1 MGEKI
6 KMKRTFF
13 LIAKIM
19 ASPTL
24 ITGERDQ
31 NIMNLNLTMRTI
43 DEAGLPPLDVLLTE
57 DDKFDGIE
65 NINKIHSSSRV
76 YDEIENETLSLNRT
90 DENDTNYTINVIEM
104 VDESGLPPSEVF
116 SQVTETKFD
125 FEKYREDGILTIN
138 QTVEESG
145 IPPFQDALENDDEF
159 AGINDTKKIYSSAF
173 LPQEIIAAEKIDN
186 SSENVIKGILNQDID
201 FTTESSLLP
210 ETTTFFEEDTCLIW
224 YPDGVFE
231 KLPIDLCTPKNTTVS
246 VEAVETTDYCG
257 KWPWGTQWL
266 CLLIF

>member
-1 MGEKI
+1 MGKI

-57 DDKFDGIE
+57 DDKFDGIK

-90 DENDTNYTINVIEM
+90 DKNDTNNVTEM
-104 VDESGLPPSEVF
+104 VDESGLPPTEVLLE
-116 SQVTETKFD
+116 VTETK
-125 FEKYREDGILTIN
+125 
-138 QTVEESG
+138 TVEESG
-145 IPPFQDALENDDEF
+145 IPPFQDTLKDNDEF

-257 KWPWGTQWL
+257 KWPWGTQGL

>member
-1 MGEKI
+1 
-6 KMKRTFF
+6 MKRTFF

-90 DENDTNYTINVIEM
+90 DKNDTNVTNNVTEM
-104 VDESGLPPSEVF
+104 VDESGLPPTEVLLE
-116 SQVTETKFD
+116 VTETKP
-125 FEKYREDGILTIN
+125 
-138 QTVEESG
+138 VEESG
-145 IPPFQDALENDDEF
+145 IPPFQDTLKDNDEF

-186 SSENVIKGILNQDID
+186 SSENVIKGIFNQDLD

>member
-1 MGEKI
+1 MG
-6 KMKRTFF
+6 KRTFF

-57 DDKFDGIE
+57 DDKFDGIG

-90 DENDTNYTINVIEM
+90 DKNDTNVTNLVTEM
-104 VDESGLPPSEVF
+104 VDESGLPPTEVLLE
-116 SQVTETKFD
+116 VTETK
-125 FEKYREDGILTIN
+125 
-138 QTVEESG
+138 TVEESG
-145 IPPFQDALENDDEF
+145 IPPFQDTLKDNDEF
-159 AGINDTKKIYSSAF
+159 A
-173 LPQEIIAAEKIDN
+173 
-186 SSENVIKGILNQDID
+186 NQDID

>member
-1 MGEKI
+1 MG
-6 KMKRTFF
+6 
-13 LIAKIM
+13 M

-57 DDKFDGIE
+57 DDKFDGIK

-90 DENDTNYTINVIEM
+90 DKNDTNNVTEM
-104 VDESGLPPSEVF
+104 VDESGLPPTEVLLE
-116 SQVTETKFD
+116 VTETK
-125 FEKYREDGILTIN
+125 
-138 QTVEESG
+138 TVEESG
-145 IPPFQDALENDDEF
+145 IPPFQDTLKDNDEF
-159 AGINDTKKIYSSAF
+159 AGI
-173 LPQEIIAAEKIDN
+173 DN
-186 SSENVIKGILNQDID
+186 TSENVIKGILNQDID

>member
-1 MGEKI
+1 
-6 KMKRTFF
+6 MKRTFF

-19 ASPTL
+19 ASQTL

-43 DEAGLPPLDVLLTE
+43 DEAGLPPLDVLPTE
-57 DDKFDGIE
+57 DDKFDGIG

-90 DENDTNYTINVIEM
+90 DKNDTNVTNNVTEM
-104 VDESGLPPSEVF
+104 VDESGLPPTEVLLE
-116 SQVTETKFD
+116 VTETK
-125 FEKYREDGILTIN
+125 
-138 QTVEESG
+138 TVEESG
-145 IPPFQDALENDDEF
+145 IPPFQDTLKDNDEF
-159 AGINDTKKIYSSAF
+159 AGINVTKKIYSSAF

-210 ETTTFFEEDTCLIW
+210 ETTTFFE
-224 YPDGVFE
+224 
-231 KLPIDLCTPKNTTVS
+231 KLPIDLCTPKNTTVT

-257 KWPWGTQWL
+257 KWPW
-266 CLLIF
+266 

>member
-1 MGEKI
+1 MG
-6 KMKRTFF
+6 
-13 LIAKIM
+13 IM

-90 DENDTNYTINVIEM
+90 DKNDTNVTN
-104 VDESGLPPSEVF
+104 L
-116 SQVTETKFD
+116 VTEM
-125 FEKYREDGILTIN
+125 
-138 QTVEESG
+138 VEESG
-145 IPPFQDALENDDEF
+145 IPPFQDTLKDNDEF
-159 AGINDTKKIYSSAF
+159 A
-173 LPQEIIAAEKIDN
+173 
-186 SSENVIKGILNQDID
+186 NQDID

>member
-1 MGEKI
+1 
-6 KMKRTFF
+6 MKRTFF
-13 LIAKIM
+13 LIAKII

-90 DENDTNYTINVIEM
+90 DKNDTNVTNNVTEM
-104 VDESGLPPSEVF
+104 VDESGLPPTEVLLE
-116 SQVTETKFD
+116 VTETK
-125 FEKYREDGILTIN
+125 
-138 QTVEESG
+138 TVEESG
-145 IPPFQDALENDDEF
+145 IPPFQDTLKDNDEF
-159 AGINDTKKIYSSAF
+159 AGINVTKKIYSSAF

-210 ETTTFFEEDTCLIW
+210 ETTTFFE
-224 YPDGVFE
+224 
-231 KLPIDLCTPKNTTVS
+231 KLPIDLCTPKNTTVT

-257 KWPWGTQWL
+257 KWPW
-266 CLLIF
+266 

>member
-1 MGEKI
+1 
-6 KMKRTFF
+6 MKRTFF

-90 DENDTNYTINVIEM
+90 VKNDTNVTNNVTEM
-104 VDESGLPPSEVF
+104 VD
-116 SQVTETKFD
+116 
-125 FEKYREDGILTIN
+125 
-138 QTVEESG
+138 ESG
-145 IPPFQDALENDDEF
+145 IPPFQDTLKDNDEF
-159 AGINDTKKIYSSAF
+159 AGINVTKKIYSSAF

>member
-57 DDKFDGIE
+57 DDKFD
-65 NINKIHSSSRV
+65 
-76 YDEIENETLSLNRT
+76 EIENETLSLNRT
-90 DENDTNYTINVIEM
+90 DKNDTNVTNNVTEM
-104 VDESGLPPSEVF
+104 VDESGLPPIEVLLE
-116 SQVTETKFD
+116 VTETK
-125 FEKYREDGILTIN
+125 
-138 QTVEESG
+138 TVEESG
-145 IPPFQDALENDDEF
+145 IPPFQDTLKDNDEF
-159 AGINDTKKIYSSAF
+159 AGNNDTKKIYSSAF

-186 SSENVIKGILNQDID
+186 SSENVIKGILNQDY
-201 FTTESSLLP
+201 
-210 ETTTFFEEDTCLIW
+210 TCLIW